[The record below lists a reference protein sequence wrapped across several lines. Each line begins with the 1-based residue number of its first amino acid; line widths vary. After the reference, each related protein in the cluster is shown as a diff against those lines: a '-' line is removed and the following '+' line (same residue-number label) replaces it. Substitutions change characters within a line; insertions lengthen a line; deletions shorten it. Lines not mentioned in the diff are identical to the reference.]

1 MERLLLK
8 DCADISTQP
17 TYMCKRSISQP
28 TTPLS
33 VDLTAM
39 YKLPQNATNTVRENA
54 NWIIFTF
61 FYHIM

>member
-17 TYMCKRSISQP
+17 TYMCNRLISQP

-33 VDLTAM
+33 ADLTAM
-39 YKLPQNATNTVRENA
+39 YKLTQNATNTVKDHA
-54 NWIIFTF
+54 N
-61 FYHIM
+61 

>member
-17 TYMCKRSISQP
+17 TYMCKRLISQP

-33 VDLTAM
+33 ADLTAM
-39 YKLPQNATNTVRENA
+39 YKLTQNATNTVKEHA

>member
-39 YKLPQNATNTVRENA
+39 YKLTQNATNTVKDHA
-54 NWIIFTF
+54 N
-61 FYHIM
+61 

>member
-17 TYMCKRSISQP
+17 NYMCKRSISQP

-39 YKLPQNATNTVRENA
+39 YKLTQNATNTVRENA
-54 NWIIFTF
+54 N
-61 FYHIM
+61 